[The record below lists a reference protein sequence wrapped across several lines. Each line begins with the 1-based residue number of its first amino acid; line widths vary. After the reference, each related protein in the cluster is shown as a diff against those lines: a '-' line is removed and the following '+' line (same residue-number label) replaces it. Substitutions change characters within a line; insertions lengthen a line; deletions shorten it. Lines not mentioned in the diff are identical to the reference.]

1 MRWVGVM
8 GKVKDEAP
16 AKSGKAAPKGSAMRN
31 AGSRLAPFFAN
42 LARADVVKPTQGK
55 NARLFTAVG
64 LGVIVAAGLY
74 QLYELH
80 LKDQFPPLARF
91 AIPAVVGLAFAWI
104 IWRIVQYPPFADF
117 LIATEAEMNKVSW
130 TSREDLYRAT
140 VVVLATVFFLALYLF
155 AVDYLWSTLLQFLN
169 VLKFSGESLGNQ

>member
-1 MRWVGVM
+1 MA
-8 GKVKDEAP
+8 KVKDEAP
-16 AKSGKAAPKGSAMRN
+16 AKSAKSTPKGSAVRK

-42 LARADVVKPTQGK
+42 MARADVVKPTQGK
-55 NARLFTAVG
+55 NARTFTAVG
-64 LGVIVAAGLY
+64 LGVLVAAGLY

-80 LKDQFPPLARF
+80 LKDQYPPVTRF
-91 AIPAVVGLAFAWI
+91 SIPAGVGLIFAWV

-140 VVVLATVFFLALYLF
+140 IVVLATVFFLALYLF
-155 AVDYLWSTLLQFLN
+155 GVDYIWSWLLQVVG